1 MKKLILLA
9 ALLIPT
15 LAIADPYYHNGW
27 HGTHNPYHGWR
38 ERGNRGFGW
47 GGFFG
52 GIILGGIIVHE
63 IDGQYYDENNIEVRR
78 VLVCN
83 DIPMYDQYGYIVRY
97 EHRCH
102 YEWIQVN

>member
-15 LAIADPYYHNGW
+15 LAIADPHHHHAW
-27 HGTHNPYHGWR
+27 HEH
-38 ERGNRGFGW
+38 GNRGFGW
-47 GGFFG
+47 SGFFG
-52 GIILGGIIVHE
+52 GMILGGIIAHE
-63 IDGQYYDENNIEVRR
+63 IDGHYYDENNIEVRR

-102 YEWIQVN
+102 YEWVQGN